1 MHVCTV
7 CIYIFIYLYIYYL
20 CIYVSIYLYIYIYNF
35 IHVSLAA
42 ASNLSLPGCSGQ
54 LSVVLWLEQVRPAGP
69 GGYQVQG
76 PGKYSGL
83 LEYCTRTRLIMIIT
97 N

>member
-7 CIYIFIYLYIYYL
+7 CIYIFIYLYIY
-20 CIYVSIYLYIYIYNF
+20 IYNF
-35 IHVSLAA
+35 IYVSLAA

-54 LSVVLWLEQVRPAGP
+54 LSVVLWLEQVRSAGP